1 MKNYPIFLLAPPGG
15 GEQSSLPPPF
25 SCCTARGVVE
35 KSACSGKEV
44 YTGTGTFSCV
54 FSLLFPFPKDSARYS
69 LCHPSHC
76 NILFSGAYNWYG
88 ETWLCCTECLTI
100 ETKAEGGLLA
110 TRGALSWEA
119 ARSSHC
125 SHLMHHLPFMAAQS
139 CSPCIYVIL
148 RTGGGRC
155 PLQAPCL
162 VLLSAALVSHLLSLH
177 WVVVLQDSCA
187 FLQEAFTAPRRRWL
201 TFLCLLYCNFWAAFS
216 SGKLCSL

>member
-1 MKNYPIFLLAPPGG
+1 MVWNNEKLSNFPVGSSWRRRAVLTAAAFLL
-15 GEQSSLPPPF
+15 LH
-25 SCCTARGVVE
+25 CTWGCRKN

-139 CSPCIYVIL
+139 CSPCI
-148 RTGGGRC
+148 
-155 PLQAPCL
+155 
-162 VLLSAALVSHLLSLH
+162 
-177 WVVVLQDSCA
+177 
-187 FLQEAFTAPRRRWL
+187 
-201 TFLCLLYCNFWAAFS
+201 
-216 SGKLCSL
+216 